1 MSKVSDV
8 PVTEEDTGKGGR
20 RRYRTD
26 WTSFIWVQGE
36 QSCNCH
42 PTGWAWESGCMV
54 KNCMTVILADG
65 ELLKAR
71 CMILDFKG

>member
-20 RRYRTD
+20 RRYRTV
-26 WTSFIWVQGE
+26 WTF
-36 QSCNCH
+36 QSC
-42 PTGWAWESGCMV
+42 WAWESGCMV

>member
-20 RRYRTD
+20 RRFSTA
-26 WTSFIWVQGE
+26 E
-36 QSCNCH
+36 LK
-42 PTGWAWESGCMV
+42 SGQVV

-65 ELLKAR
+65 ELLKSQ
-71 CMILDFKG
+71 MYDFGL